1 MVIYATR
8 NFSLSLLKNPMLTN
22 GASGTS
28 LNLSYIVFILFPN
41 RTNML
46 WRIYACLLFDKSWS
60 LVNETINRLTCAF
73 IHCLT
78 FKVVDYN
85 AQIGESGEHF
95 NETIE
100 VDTERQ
106 TELFKV
112 PAHGNVDHSNILNDF
127 KTVSIVTITRKNM

>member
-1 MVIYATR
+1 MRAYYLIKV
-8 NFSLSLLKNPMLTN
+8 
-22 GASGTS
+22 
-28 LNLSYIVFILFPN
+28 
-41 RTNML
+41 
-46 WRIYACLLFDKSWS
+46 WS
-60 LVNETINRLTCAF
+60 LVNETINRLTCAV

-127 KTVSIVTITRKNM
+127 KTVSIVTITRKNMLMTFSIDPLYCESSRQRCN

>member
-1 MVIYATR
+1 MFVLLGNKMNTIYER
-8 NFSLSLLKNPMLTN
+8 
-22 GASGTS
+22 
-28 LNLSYIVFILFPN
+28 
-41 RTNML
+41 
-46 WRIYACLLFDKSWS
+46 
-60 LVNETINRLTCAF
+60 
-73 IHCLT
+73 
-78 FKVVDYN
+78 FKEVPE

-127 KTVSIVTITRKNM
+127 KTVSIVTIIRKIM